1 MKKIFLPDY
10 FFSTFSDVNIDFL
23 KKNAIEALI
32 LDIDNTLVPY
42 EIRKPTD
49 ELLSWFNELKNAGIK
64 VAFVSNNN
72 SERVNTFNEEL
83 GFFATYKS
91 KKPFTKSLKKA
102 IAAMGSTEKTTALMG
117 DQIFTDILAGNKLSL
132 LTMLVPPIKDKRDP
146 FTRFKRLLERP
157 IIKKFKKRENL

>member
-1 MKKIFLPDY
+1 MKKIFSPDY
-10 FFSTFSDVNIDFL
+10 FFTSFSDVNVDFL
-23 KKNAIEALI
+23 KSHSVKALI

-42 EIRKPTD
+42 EIPEPTE
-49 ELLSWFNELKNAGIK
+49 ELFFWFNELKNAGIK

-72 SERVNTFNEEL
+72 SKRVNTFNKEL

-91 KKPFTKSLKKA
+91 KKPFTKCLKRA
-102 IAAMGSTEKTTALMG
+102 MTAMGSDKRTTALMG
-117 DQIFTDILAGNKLSL
+117 DQIFTDIVAGNRLSL
-132 LTMLVPPIKDKRDP
+132 LTVLVPPIKDKTDA